1 MHMIEKNY
9 SNADFPAAA
18 AKLPVMLALI
28 IGGGTCSVLALI
40 APSLAEKLAVIIIM
54 LAALIFIKAN
64 VPQLLLLITIMPA
77 LFQIRIEQLGLVTFA
92 VLIVS
97 ALFWIFA
104 KTALGRGYFSH
115 HRTLD
120 ILIAINIFFAFNT
133 LISAFY
139 NSALDQVAFMEIM
152 RYLLYAGLI
161 SISYN
166 FISDIGS
173 IYKIIWTALA
183 GSIAF
188 SLAGYK
194 IALSAGSH
202 TFDLYG
208 AAFLHASRIGLANAN
223 TIATVIANP
232 LPILISYFMYGSKKS
247 YKFLYLGIFS
257 FLFLV
262 WIVWNSR
269 ASYIYLFSA
278 IFTLIM
284 FNKNRWKYLSIIVAV
299 AILIIVLTLARAVP
313 ILTDFLRLEMGL
325 SHREVLWSAGLRM
338 IAESPLLG
346 KGPTFFDQNKYYY
359 MDPNHGRL
367 VSGTWT
373 GISPHNVL
381 IMRGVDMGILAIIAQ
396 IFYWIVPLVFF
407 VKNAKKMAG
416 SAYYYLYLATG
427 AIWIG
432 IIFRSQFDTGASI
445 FSMIMLAAMFR
456 LPQFIQKQTPHT

>member
-1 MHMIEKNY
+1 MERKY
-9 SNADFPAAA
+9 LNADIPLATAN
-18 AKLPVMLALI
+18 LPVMIAIITACMTCSILAL
-28 IGGGTCSVLALI
+28 A
-40 APSLAEKLAVIIIM
+40 APSLAAKSVVIIIM
-54 LAALIFIKAN
+54 LVALILIKAN
-64 VPQLLLLITIMPA
+64 VPQLLLLITIVPA
-77 LFQIRIEQLGLVTFA
+77 LFQIKMEQLGLAAFA
-92 VLIVS
+92 ILIAS
-97 ALFWIFA
+97 ALFWSFA
-104 KTALGRGYFSH
+104 KTALGRGCLNH

-120 ILIAINIFFAFNT
+120 VLIAINLFFAFNT
-133 LISAFY
+133 FISALY
-139 NSALDQVAFMEIM
+139 NSALNQIAAMEIM

-161 SISYN
+161 GISYDY
-166 FISDIGS
+166 ISDIGS
-173 IYKIIWTALA
+173 IQKVIWTALV

-194 IALSAGSH
+194 IALSAGEH

-232 LPILISYFMYGSKKS
+232 LPILISYLLYGGKKS
-247 YKFLYLGIFS
+247 YKFLYLIMFS

-278 IFTLIM
+278 IFTLIL
-284 FNKNRWKYLSIIVAV
+284 FNKNRWKYLSILAALAV
-299 AILIIVLTLARAVP
+299 LILVLALTRAVP

-346 KGPTFFDQNKYYY
+346 KGPAFFDQNKYYY
-359 MDPNHGRL
+359 MDPGHGRL

-396 IFYWIVPLVFF
+396 IIYWVVPLVFF
-407 VKNAKKMAG
+407 IKNAQKMAG
-416 SAYYYLYLATG
+416 SAYYYLYLAAG
-427 AIWIG
+427 AVWIG
-432 IIFRSQFDTGASI
+432 IIIRSQFDTGASV
-445 FSMIMLAAMFR
+445 FSMILLAAMFR
-456 LPQFIQKQTPHT
+456 LPQLIQKQTAHA